1 MLPSDWLI
9 NLEHMLSLK
18 FYLPV
23 AMVKCQW
30 RKPPSAVPH
39 VHTAAKNRSINNFS
53 EAKLI
58 LVEKP
63 VLFPFFSLFIQY
75 KFKWKTSFLRI
86 KPRKFGIR
94 QRFEGKQGNIS
105 ITVTIAHCST
115 NWYRLLT
122 IRCNQADR
130 KPEIKPLTF
139 LSVQF
144 CILTG
149 KVGALMC
156 RFPCGTC
163 QSFIWAKLLVF
174 FKIL

>member
-30 RKPPSAVPH
+30 RNPLVQYLTY
-39 VHTAAKNRSINNFS
+39 TAAKNRSINNFS

-86 KPRKFGIR
+86 KPRKFGTR
-94 QRFEGKQGNIS
+94 QRFEGKQGNIL

-139 LSVQF
+139 LSMQF

-163 QSFIWAKLLVF
+163 QYFIWAKLLVF